1 MDFGTFIA
9 AFGNG
14 YQKMLDK
21 ISTGKI
27 TFLTK
32 PFFCR
37 ALLCA
42 IAKNEDYVI
51 YFDGNKTEGTE
62 ENTRTSDAFRSFYA
76 GKPDSKSRRSLHP
89 IAKYLINIKD
99 DKRILDEDKFKC
111 FLTEYTE
118 NYSAGT
124 LLENFQKLLPNTS
137 KETLFDDITNEFV
150 QILTE
155 AAAKPDK
162 RCKESVI
169 PFSTTNQISEK
180 DKSVIEDIF
189 KSIKEELDKLIAISI
204 SYDFQYYYSQNKDEL
219 EKAIS
224 IQAGYFFQANHKL
237 HYYCLRYPNIEMIVN
252 LHEKGELINATDFM
266 GWGIPSSSETYA
278 ECVNEYLELL
288 EHCISELNNL

>member
-14 YQKMLDK
+14 YQKMHDK

-27 TFLTK
+27 VFLTK

-62 ENTRTSDAFRSFYA
+62 ETTRTSDTFHSFYA

-99 DKRILDEDKFKC
+99 DKRVLDKDKFKH
-111 FLTEYTE
+111 FLTEYTA
-118 NYSAGT
+118 NYSADT
-124 LLENFQKLLPNTS
+124 LLENFQKLLPSTS
-137 KETLFDDITNEFV
+137 KETLFDDITEEFV

-162 RCKESVI
+162 RRKESNVAI
-169 PFSTTNQISEK
+169 STTNHIKEK
-180 DKSVIEDIF
+180 DKSAIEDIF
-189 KSIKEELDKLIAISI
+189 RSIKKELDKMIAISI
-204 SYDFQYYYSQNKDEL
+204 SYDFQYYYSHDKDKL
-219 EKAIS
+219 EKDIT
-224 IQAGYFFQANHKL
+224 IQSGFFFQAIHEL
-237 HYYCLRYPNIEMIVN
+237 HYYCLRYPNIEMLVN
-252 LHEKGELINATDFM
+252 LHEKGEAIKATDFM
-266 GWGIPSSSETYA
+266 GWQIQPSSETYA
-278 ECVNEYLELL
+278 ECVNEYLKLL
-288 EHCISELNNL
+288 EHCISELDNL